1 MNFFK
6 KSLLF
11 FIGLITLSLVMF
23 VTVMLYKPNAILLVA
38 DKILIS
44 EYSISTNSIKSNKSF
59 LNLNYEIDELS
70 IYDKNLKN
78 IIYVPKI
85 RIGINLLESLK
96 NKYLVLSMLEI
107 SSFKINSSSSKNGY
121 EAFTIKG
128 DNLSYENNSLSI
140 SAKTFEI
147 FAQSSNTSISFNNG
161 KINNIPYEKIDALV
175 NPSLNKIFYSTNHWL
190 DEEMIEDANLINLS
204 SFSDSDIKLNL
215 DTKGSFD
222 YKNNKT
228 KRITRI
234 ELKKSLLVNKSGFK
248 VTEIFATAFSN
259 LDQSLYGFFR
269 SAIPDQNISGSLSYG
284 IDKVISIRSDISI
297 NMNSLLKSNTFLS
310 FNGSEVFSS
319 LMRIDKKNISME
331 LKSNLQG
338 TEIISSLT
346 NLKKDKGLLL
356 NTRIFIEDM
365 SKPSYNIKN
374 IKFAAFIDNTNNGY
388 FSFGNYFDTKI
399 NAKNH
404 IDGFYVYLDL
414 PEANFEDFIFN
425 SSSSNESFIKS
436 IQIYAQQF
444 NLFENIYTN
453 QVFDVSINKN
463 DTFINILGKN
473 LNGNIKIDKNNFT
486 KVNLINSEFLLK
498 GLNLLDSKIG
508 KSSRDIN
515 MRFIGKNIKT
525 QNNILEEID
534 FYLLRN
540 KNILTLDNINI
551 TSSIFKIGPNEND
564 EKAYI
569 SFNSERD
576 LYKIKGFFEIDN
588 SINTLTS
595 ISSYDFSFLRTDLNI
610 QWNSLSEL
618 LNLEGGIEFLVKD
631 LSLNGDMPN
640 TTFLKALRVFNL
652 NAIFDGMGNQNFSN
666 ANQSALEINRAA
678 GSIYFSQNR
687 SFISSPI
694 ILETDEA
701 SMEWLGEISK
711 NNNGELNELN
721 LDLSM
726 RLKISENIPWYAAIF
741 GGMPALAG
749 GLVLENIFESTL
761 DNVSTISFKVN
772 GTVDNP
778 ELDRLN

>member
-23 VTVMLYKPNAILLVA
+23 VTVMLYKPGAILLVA

-121 EAFTIKG
+121 EAFIIKG
-128 DNLSYENNSLSI
+128 DNLTYKNDSLSI

-161 KINNIPYEKIDALV
+161 KINNIPYKKIDALV

-331 LKSNLQG
+331 LKSNLQE

-374 IKFAAFIDNTNNGY
+374 IKFAAFIDNANNGY

-525 QNNILEEID
+525 QNDILEEID
-534 FYLLRN
+534 FYLLKN

-551 TSSIFKIGPNEND
+551 TSSIFKIGTNKNG

-576 LYKIKGFFEIDN
+576 LYKIKGSFEIDN

-595 ISSYDFSFLRTDLNI
+595 ISSYDFSFLKTDLNI
-610 QWNSLSEL
+610 QWNSLSKL

-631 LSLNGDMPN
+631 LSMDGDMPN

-666 ANQSALEINRAA
+666 ANQNDLEINRAA

-687 SFISSPI
+687 GFISSPI

-701 SMEWLGEISK
+701 SMKWLGEISK
-711 NNNGELNELN
+711 NNDGELNELN

>member
-6 KSLLF
+6 KLF
-11 FIGLITLSLVMF
+11 LFSIGLFTLSLIMF
-23 VTVMLYKPNAILLVA
+23 VAAMLYKPDAILLVA

-78 IIYVPKI
+78 IVYVPKI
-85 RIGINLLESLK
+85 MIGIKLLESLK

-128 DNLSYENNSLSI
+128 DNLSYKNDGLSI

-147 FAQSSNTSISFNNG
+147 FTQSSNTLISFNNG
-161 KINNIPYEKIDALV
+161 KVNNIPYKKIDALV

-204 SFSDSDIKLNL
+204 SFSFSDIKLNL

-228 KRITRI
+228 KRITRV

-248 VTEIFATAFSN
+248 VSEIFATAFSS

-284 IDKVISIRSDISI
+284 IDKVISIRTDISI

-331 LKSNLQG
+331 LKSNLQE

-346 NLKKDKGLLL
+346 NLKKDKGLPL
-356 NTRIFIEDM
+356 NTHIFIEDM

-399 NAKNH
+399 DAKNH

-436 IQIYAQQF
+436 IQVYAQQF

-463 DTFINILGKN
+463 DTVMNILGTN

-486 KVNLINSEFLLK
+486 KVNLINSEFSLK
-498 GLNLLDSKIG
+498 GLNILDGKTG
-508 KSSRDIN
+508 KSSRNIN
-515 MRFIGKNIKT
+515 IRFIGKNIKT
-525 QNNILEEID
+525 QNDILEEID

-551 TSSIFKIGPNEND
+551 TSSIFKIGPNKNG

-569 SFNSERD
+569 SFNNERD
-576 LYKIKGFFEIDN
+576 LYKIKGSFKIDN

-595 ISSYDFSFLRTDLNI
+595 ISSYDFSFLKTDLNI
-610 QWNSLSEL
+610 QWNSLTKL

-631 LSLNGDMPN
+631 LSLDGDMPN

-652 NAIFDGMGNQNFSN
+652 NALFDGMGNQNFSN

-687 SFISSPI
+687 GFISSPI

-711 NNNGELNELN
+711 NNDGELNELN

-741 GGMPALAG
+741 GGMPALASG
-749 GLVLENIFESTL
+749 IVLENIFESAL

-772 GTVDNP
+772 GTIDNP